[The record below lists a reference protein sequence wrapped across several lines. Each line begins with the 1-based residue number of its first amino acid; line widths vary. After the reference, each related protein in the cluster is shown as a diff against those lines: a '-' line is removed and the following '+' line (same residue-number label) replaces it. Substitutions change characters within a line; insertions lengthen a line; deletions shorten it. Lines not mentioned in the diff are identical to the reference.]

1 MEHVPHARRRRV
13 GEHHEPQAACRLV
26 VVELVLPR
34 AVADEGVVVAA
45 QLAHHAAER
54 EDGAEDELRVVARPR
69 RLGPSVRGT
78 AFVAAAACAGRRVLV
93 CVCVRWRIAEGR
105 GDPGFRVDAFR

>member
-13 GEHHEPQAACRLV
+13 GEHHEPQAARRLV

-45 QLAHHAAER
+45 QLAHHAAEG

-105 GDPGFRVDAFR
+105 GDPGFRVYTFR